1 VKLEGGD
8 VSRDVSIVLLTL
20 RTDRENESHLPW
32 GGKVR
37 AKGDIRAKSKV
48 PAEVRHAGHKRR
60 SREVKAVVADVLGMD
75 PTQEILDVRKTEST
89 VLWYHARD
97 LRGENLWF
105 RGKEGNNFPGGLL
118 RFAGKKVTLTAYLD
132 ASGRELK
139 PKSSRTGEQSP
150 FDQWKD
156 KNYRKVKVKLEGGDV
171 SRDVSIVLLTLRTDR
186 ENESHLPWGGKVRAK
201 GDIRAKSKVPAEVRH
216 AGHKRRSREVKA
228 VVADVL
234 GMDPTQEILDFLG
247 TEKDV

>member
-1 VKLEGGD
+1 LEGGD

-20 RTDRENESHLPW
+20 R
-32 GGKVR
+32 K
-37 AKGDIRAKSKV
+37 
-48 PAEVRHAGHKRR
+48 
-60 SREVKAVVADVLGMD
+60 VKAVVADVLGMD
-75 PTQEILDVRKTEST
+75 PTQEILDVRRTKST

-150 FDQWKD
+150 FEQWKD

-171 SRDVSIVLLTLRTDR
+171 SRDVSIVLLTLR
-186 ENESHLPWGGKVRAK
+186 K
-201 GDIRAKSKVPAEVRH
+201 
-216 AGHKRRSREVKA
+216 VKA